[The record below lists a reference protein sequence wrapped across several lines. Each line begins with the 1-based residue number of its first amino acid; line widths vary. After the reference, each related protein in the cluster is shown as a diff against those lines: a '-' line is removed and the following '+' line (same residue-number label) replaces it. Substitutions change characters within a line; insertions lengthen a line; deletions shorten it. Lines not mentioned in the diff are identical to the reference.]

1 MNNDTRIA
9 LEQTSNSLKLY
20 RKPELEE
27 LGDLRDIT
35 LASSTPDPWC
45 GVKSGQTHCLPL
57 GNPPASSKKFP
68 SLFDTQETL
77 QPKKKY

>member
-9 LEQTSNSLKLY
+9 QEQTSNSLKPY

-35 LASSTPDPWC
+35 LANSPWC
-45 GVKSGQTHCLPL
+45 GVQSGQTHCATL
-57 GNPPASSKKFP
+57 GKHPASSTKFP
-68 SLFDTQETL
+68 SLLDTQETL